1 MQTNTTYTETV
12 DQLNS
17 FLRGELSAA
26 ETYRQA
32 LSKLPSSDNRIT
44 LEQCARSHEQRA
56 GLLSSEVR
64 RLGGEPAES
73 SGAWGTFAKLVTGGA
88 QAFGEKAAIA
98 ALEEGED
105 HGRNDYQRDLDDL
118 EPGARSLIVQQVLPE
133 QQKTHR
139 AMSVLKK
146 SLS

>member
-1 MQTNTTYTETV
+1 MQTDTSHTQTV

-17 FLRGELSAA
+17 FLRGELSAV
-26 ETYRQA
+26 ESYRQA
-32 LSKLPSSDNRIT
+32 ISKLDSSNNRPT
-44 LEQCARSHEQRA
+44 LEQCARSHEERA
-56 GLLSSEVR
+56 DLLSLEVR
-64 RLGGEPAES
+64 RLGGEPS
-73 SGAWGTFAKLVTGGA
+73 TDSGAWGTFAKLVTGGA

-118 EPGARSLIVQQVLPE
+118 EPSARNLIVQRVLPE
-133 QQKTHR
+133 QQRTHR